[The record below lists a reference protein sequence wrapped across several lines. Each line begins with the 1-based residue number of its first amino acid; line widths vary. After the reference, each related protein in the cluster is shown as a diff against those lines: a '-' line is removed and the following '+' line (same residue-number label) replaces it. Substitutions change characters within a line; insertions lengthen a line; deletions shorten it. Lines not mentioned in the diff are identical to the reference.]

1 MEPELGSVDFMGE
14 KWNKHECVPTNKC
27 VVLWTS
33 RLHIVLGCSLYIKIV
48 VPTLLGG
55 GPWSLC

>member
-1 MEPELGSVDFMGE
+1 MEPELGSVDFVRE
-14 KWNKHECVPTNKC
+14 EWNKHECVPTNEHVALC
-27 VVLWTS
+27 TS
-33 RLHIVLGCSLYIKIV
+33 RLHILLVCSLQIKIV